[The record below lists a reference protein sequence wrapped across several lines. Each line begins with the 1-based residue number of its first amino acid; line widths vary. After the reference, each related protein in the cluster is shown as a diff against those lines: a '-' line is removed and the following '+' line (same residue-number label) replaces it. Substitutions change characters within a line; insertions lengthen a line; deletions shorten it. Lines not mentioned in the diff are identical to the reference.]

1 MAKKP
6 IKLAVAGLGR
16 SGWDIHV
23 AGVRGDDRYRIVAV
37 MDPLAKRRTEA
48 AAEFAC
54 ETYDDYGKMLR
65 ATDADVVTVATP
77 SAFHG
82 PQTIAALKAGK
93 HVVVEKPLSTSVREA
108 DRMIA
113 AAATCKRHLMI
124 HQNYRLFP
132 SCTFMLTLV
141 KSGKLGKLTHLA
153 FNSSSYSRR
162 NDWQCLRANAGG
174 LLNNHGTHALDQLL
188 TLVRSPIK
196 DVLCDMKH
204 ISDAG
209 DVEDQVTILLRAENG
224 VTIGVN
230 ISTAAATVE
239 QAPEWTILG
248 SSGAATIANGKAHLK
263 YYDPKKAPKIRVR
276 KTTAVDGR
284 KYGNDDVLPWVE
296 EACDAIGPDPGS
308 FYDAVYATVRQRKK
322 FIVQPS
328 EVREMMRVI
337 DICRKQNPAFPGR

>member
-1 MAKKP
+1 MA
-6 IKLAVAGLGR
+6 A
-16 SGWDIHV
+16 
-23 AGVRGDDRYRIVAV
+23 
-37 MDPLAKRRTEA
+37 RRAEA

-65 ATDADVVTVATP
+65 GTNADVITVATP

-113 AAATCKRHLMI
+113 AAATCRRHLMI
-124 HQNYRLFP
+124 HQNYRISRSF
-132 SCTFMLTLV
+132 TFMQALV

-153 FNSSSYSRR
+153 FNSSSYARR

-209 DVEDQVTILLRAENG
+209 DVEDQVTILLRAGEF
-224 VTIGVN
+224 
-230 ISTAAATVE
+230 E
-239 QAPEWTILG
+239 QALDNAGQIL
-248 SSGAATIANGKAHLK
+248 AGKTVSRISMRWYQRGMASLALAERST
-263 YYDPKKAPKIRVR
+263 DP
-276 KTTAVDGR
+276 AVAGHR
-284 KYGNDDVLPWVE
+284 
-296 EACDAIGPDPGS
+296 AGS
-308 FYDAVYATVRQRKK
+308 FVVSALRVSGVR
-322 FIVQPS
+322 S
-328 EVREMMRVI
+328 LWT
-337 DICRKQNPAFPGR
+337 NLPG

>member
-1 MAKKP
+1 MARKP

-16 SGWDIHV
+16 SGWNIHV
-23 AGVRGDDRYRIVAV
+23 AGVRGDERYRIVAV
-37 MDPLAKRRTEA
+37 MDPVAARRAEA

-54 ETYDDYGKMLR
+54 ATYDDYAKMLR
-65 ATDADVVTVATP
+65 ATNADVITVATP
-77 SAFHG
+77 SALHG

-113 AAATCKRHLMI
+113 AAARCRRQLMI
-124 HQNYRLFP
+124 HQNYRVSRSF
-132 SCTFMLTLV
+132 TFMQGLV

-153 FNSSSYSRR
+153 FNFSSYTRR
-162 NDWQCLRANAGG
+162 NDWQCLRLNAGG

-188 TLVRSPIK
+188 TLAGAPIE

-204 ISDAG
+204 VSDAS
-209 DVEDQVTILLRAENG
+209 DVEDQVTMLRAANG
-224 VTIGVN
+224 VTVGVN

-248 SSGAATIANGKAHLK
+248 SSGAATITGGKAHLK

-284 KYGNDDVLPWVE
+284 KYGNADVLPWVE
-296 EACDAIGPDPGS
+296 EECDAAGPDPGS

-322 FIVQPS
+322 FIVPPS

-337 DICRKQNPAFPGR
+337 DLCRRQNPAFPGR